1 MPGSTLTSKDYW
13 HENCALLCLFPI
25 FWVVDFI
32 IIAQSLLKSTTN
44 NYSTFLQPIQNS
56 RQTRV
61 CVVKRLMSTSPKAVG
76 VFTYHKQAQYSGW
89 RPYNDHDTESC
100 PIGSSNCVL
109 LLETKGDIL
118 SFRLVECWMDSAFVV
133 LYHKTATTGFGDVMS
148 LLFHIWSCT
157 VLHCT
162 VALKS
167 YVIIYCI
174 LGGFR
179 LHSVLLGRW
188 LPNIAIKTRQNF
200 LSVLLQGHTAPCI
213 HEHSET
219 AQIVHRTDKLCSWC
233 S

>member
-1 MPGSTLTSKDYW
+1 MLGSSLTSKDYW

-32 IIAQSLLKSTTN
+32 IIAQSLLKTTTN

-61 CVVKRLMSTSPKAVG
+61 CVVKKLMSTSPKAVA
-76 VFTYHKQAQYSGW
+76 VFTYHKQAQCSGW
-89 RPYNDHDTESC
+89 RPYNDHVTESC
-100 PIGSSNCVL
+100 PIGSSTCVL
-109 LLETKGDIL
+109 LLETKGDML

-133 LYHKTATTGFGDVMS
+133 WYHKTATTGFGDVMS

-162 VALKS
+162 VELKS

-174 LGGFR
+174 LGGLR

-188 LPNIAIKTRQNF
+188 LPNIAIKTRQF
-200 LSVLLQGHTAPCI
+200 SVSTPSRPHCPMHPWTQWN
-213 HEHSET
+213 
-219 AQIVHRTDKLCSWC
+219 CSN
-233 S
+233 SPQDL